1 MFPDK
6 TSELFALYWL
16 AFQMAT
22 YFNSSNRVF
31 DVLMYLLK
39 FDFESVHNYSCI
51 LADAF
56 YFFILF
62 EVELLIYSSS
72 LIYFIKSPTYLKLV
86 EQ

>member
-1 MFPDK
+1 
-6 TSELFALYWL
+6 
-16 AFQMAT
+16 MAT
-22 YFNSSNRVF
+22 YSNSLNRVF

-39 FDFESVHNYSCI
+39 FDFESAHDYSCI

-56 YFFILF
+56 YFFVLF
-62 EVELLIYSSS
+62 EVQLLIYSSS

>member
-1 MFPDK
+1 
-6 TSELFALYWL
+6 
-16 AFQMAT
+16 MAT
-22 YFNSSNRVF
+22 YSNSSNRVF

-39 FDFESVHNYSCI
+39 FDFGPVHDYSCI

-56 YFFILF
+56 YFFVLF

-72 LIYFIKSPTYLKLV
+72 LIYFIKSSTYLKLV

>member
-1 MFPDK
+1 M
-6 TSELFALYWL
+6 T
-16 AFQMAT
+16 T
-22 YFNSSNRVF
+22 YSNSSNHVF
-31 DVLMYLLK
+31 NVLMYLLK
-39 FDFESVHNYSCI
+39 FDFESVQGYSCI